1 MQNLI
6 IWTVFDYAL
15 LVVLAFLP
23 ILYRLFFWLYV
34 IQLKEYRWDRF
45 KEYISTK
52 QGKSALFNIFF
63 VIELILLI
71 FYLFIWWIYLSWN
84 IYYIAFWGIA
94 YQMMF
99 YYLILLNIFVIWK
112 IFRKKLLK
120 PKITGRLLVLFSI
133 IFTWITINLYWIY
146 IFNLWNYIYLYILS
160 IFLLMPAII
169 FFYNFISLPLVNYKK
184 NKQINAAIIKS
195 STSFGEETK
204 QIKIW
209 ITWSYWKSSIK
220 EFLASILEQDWN
232 TLKTPEN
239 QNTEMSV
246 SNLILNKLSSKY
258 KYFIAEMGAYKIWEV
273 SLLWKIANHK
283 YWFLTAIW
291 TQHIALFGNQ
301 ENIRIWKSEIAESVL
316 KNNWILYI
324 NWNNKQIRK
333 LKFSKNLNIVK
344 YWKSEKSDAIYSI
357 LKEKD
362 WKTEFNFEY
371 KKINSIFEVNI
382 IWEHNILNLT
392 WVIACCIDLGLS
404 SKDIKKYLK
413 NLNPPKNSLEIIKK
427 TNLKLIEN
435 TYNLSLW
442 WLYAGFDLVK
452 KQEEKEKILILDD
465 VLELWKIAEIKH
477 YEIWKKIAKEKIF
490 KEVLFVWVN
499 YRESFVK
506 GLLENWFKKENIF
519 SPLNHPLQEGDITEK
534 TLILFMGR
542 GGKKYFNIFNK

>member
-220 EFLASILEQDWN
+220 EFLASILKQDWN

-542 GGKKYFNIFNK
+542 GGKKYFDIFNK